1 MEQFLQLTVVGLVVG
16 CLYALTAT
24 GLVVTYTTSGI
35 FNFAHG
41 AMGMFLAFVYWQLAV
56 GWDIPW
62 QISLPL
68 TLFVV
73 APVFG
78 ALIERLFIRSLY
90 GAPLGVT
97 LVVTLGLF
105 LALLGGSDA
114 IWKQTVTREL
124 PVILPGQVHLLGV
137 VVTYFQF
144 MILVVAVVVAVL
156 LRVLFTKTRVGMTMR
171 AVVDDR
177 DLTARSG
184 ASPAR
189 TAQLSWAIGAS
200 LSALAAILIAPSSHL
215 NPFNLTILVITGY
228 AAAIVGRMKSLPL
241 TVLGAM
247 ILGMLDSYAVDCLP
261 RSLLSDIRPV
271 IPMAMLLVVLLL
283 LPQDRLQTA
292 RIGGG
297 RRRPIATLR
306 TSVIAGTIFVVA
318 AFLVSQQLTTSNLIY
333 LGSGIVL
340 GIVMLSLVLVTGYG
354 GQVSLA
360 QMTFAGMGAYFMG
373 HVAGG
378 SSVVGVVAAAV
389 FPAAI
394 GAVLAFVVLRLR
406 GLYLAL

>member
-1 MEQFLQLTVVGLVVG
+1 MQQYLVVGIITG

-41 AMGMFLAFVYWQLAV
+41 AMGMFMAFVYWQLSV
-56 GWDIPW
+56 GWGLPW
-62 QISLPL
+62 QLALPI
-68 TLFVV
+68 TLFIV
-73 APVFG
+73 APIFG

-90 GAPLGVT
+90 VAPLGVT

-114 IWKQTVTREL
+114 IWKQTITREL

-189 TAQLSWAIGAS
+189 TAQ
-200 LSALAAILIAPSSHL
+200 
-215 NPFNLTILVITGY
+215 
-228 AAAIVGRMKSLPL
+228 
-241 TVLGAM
+241 
-247 ILGMLDSYAVDCLP
+247 
-261 RSLLSDIRPV
+261 
-271 IPMAMLLVVLLL
+271 
-283 LPQDRLQTA
+283 
-292 RIGGG
+292 
-297 RRRPIATLR
+297 
-306 TSVIAGTIFVVA
+306 
-318 AFLVSQQLTTSNLIY
+318 
-333 LGSGIVL
+333 
-340 GIVMLSLVLVTGYG
+340 
-354 GQVSLA
+354 
-360 QMTFAGMGAYFMG
+360 
-373 HVAGG
+373 
-378 SSVVGVVAAAV
+378 
-389 FPAAI
+389 
-394 GAVLAFVVLRLR
+394 
-406 GLYLAL
+406 